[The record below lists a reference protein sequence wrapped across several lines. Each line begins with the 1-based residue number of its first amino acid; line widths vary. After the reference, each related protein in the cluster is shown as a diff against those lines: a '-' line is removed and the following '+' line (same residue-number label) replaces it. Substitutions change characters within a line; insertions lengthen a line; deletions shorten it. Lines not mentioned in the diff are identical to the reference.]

1 MMPQPDVVR
10 AMSESRLSLTQRP
23 ARRSWATPTTGF
35 AAYDGIGLW
44 SSTLSTVI
52 GNNIGGFTINAKRY
66 AQIYLDPLTTHDRVV
81 CAEPSDT
88 LLNQGTVSIVNG
100 CRQAAATSDAA
111 PKIATPAG
119 STAKPGVPKRKPWLR

>member
-52 GNNIGGFTINAKRY
+52 GNNIGGFTIKAKSY
-66 AQIYLDPLTTHDRVV
+66 AQIYLDPLTNHDRVV
-81 CAEPSDT
+81 SAETSEKP
-88 LLNQGTVSIVNG
+88 LNKGTGRIAHGS
-100 CRQAAATSDAA
+100 RRAPPQTAAA
-111 PKIATPAG
+111 PKIAT
-119 STAKPGVPKRKPWLR
+119 TARS